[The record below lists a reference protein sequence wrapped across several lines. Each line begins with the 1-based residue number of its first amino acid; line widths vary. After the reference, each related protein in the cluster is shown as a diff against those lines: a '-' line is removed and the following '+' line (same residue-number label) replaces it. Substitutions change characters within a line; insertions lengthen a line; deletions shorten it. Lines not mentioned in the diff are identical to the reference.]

1 MIYWQ
6 YKHGDCMKYQ
16 FTDSGYSE
24 KNRLN
29 PPIVLVHGFFM
40 NSNMFTYQV
49 DALKEKHR
57 IICINVRGFDIN
69 TDQIEPYS
77 LYDIVNDILKIA
89 DLLHLDKFILG
100 GMSMGGYISLRF
112 ALSHPERL
120 AGLILIATQA
130 EQDPPDIASNYIE
143 LCNGW
148 QVPTIKE
155 NIISSLLPIF
165 FGNNKPEAEKWREI
179 WLQHKSENI
188 KLAMNAMLE
197 RDNISHKI
205 HNIDTPT
212 LIIHGSSDSGIPLE
226 KAMKMQKMINH
237 SKLEVI
243 PDAHHALNITHANEV
258 NRIINDWLT
267 ETTYSNHSQHI

>member
-1 MIYWQ
+1 
-6 YKHGDCMKYQ
+6 MKYQ

-24 KNRLN
+24 TNRLN
-29 PPIVLVHGFFM
+29 PHRIGSWLFM

-89 DLLHLDKFILG
+89 DILHLDKFILG

-148 QVPTIKE
+148 QVPTIKRISFRLYCQYFSV
-155 NIISSLLPIF
+155 IISL
-165 FGNNKPEAEKWREI
+165 KPK
-179 WLQHKSENI
+179 NG
-188 KLAMNAMLE
+188 E
-197 RDNISHKI
+197 RYGCS
-205 HNIDTPT
+205 
-212 LIIHGSSDSGIPLE
+212 
-226 KAMKMQKMINH
+226 IN
-237 SKLEVI
+237 LRI
-243 PDAHHALNITHANEV
+243 LN
-258 NRIINDWLT
+258 
-267 ETTYSNHSQHI
+267 